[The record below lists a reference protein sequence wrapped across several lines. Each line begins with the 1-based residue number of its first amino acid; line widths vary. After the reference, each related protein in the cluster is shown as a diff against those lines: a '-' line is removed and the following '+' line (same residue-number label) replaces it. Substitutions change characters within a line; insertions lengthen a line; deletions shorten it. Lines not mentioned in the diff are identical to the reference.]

1 MALDEDR
8 PSLTTGDPTATFGRL
23 FDEYAAP
30 LHRYL
35 ARRTDESVADDLV
48 AETFLAAL
56 RHRAS
61 YDPERANVRSWLYGI
76 ATNLLR
82 KHLRTELRGLRATA
96 RMVRASEVSTAGHES
111 RVAEA
116 VDAHSSVND
125 LAAALAELSPA
136 DRDTLLL
143 TAWGGLDSTEVADVL
158 GIPVG
163 TVRSRIHRVRRQLRK
178 NAPGAASRQTTED
191 IDEEANRHA

>member
-8 PSLTTGDPTATFGRL
+8 PSLTTGDPAATFGRL

-48 AETFLAAL
+48 AETFLVAL

-61 YDPERANVRSWLYGI
+61 YDPKRANVRSWLYGI

-82 KHLRTELRGLRATA
+82 KHMRKELRGLRATA
-96 RMVRASEVSTAGHES
+96 RMVHASEVTTASHES
-111 RVAEA
+111 RVAET
-116 VDAHSSVND
+116 VDAHSSVSD

-178 NAPGAASRQTTED
+178 NAPGAASRKTTED